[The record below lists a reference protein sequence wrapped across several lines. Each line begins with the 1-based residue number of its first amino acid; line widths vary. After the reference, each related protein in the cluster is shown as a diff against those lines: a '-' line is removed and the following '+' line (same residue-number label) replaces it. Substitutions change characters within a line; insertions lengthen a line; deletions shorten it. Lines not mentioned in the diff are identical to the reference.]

1 MCMLCFV
8 LINSLL
14 LNLSCVWI
22 FLDKLKVKALLS
34 LVHVAVTVPDEDL
47 LKVDRDASS
56 TEHFTHAGHELRSHP
71 IAWDQGHLVVSLR
84 V

>member
-1 MCMLCFV
+1 MLCFV
-8 LINSLL
+8 LIYSFL
-14 LNLSCVWI
+14 LNLLCVWI
-22 FLDKLKVKALLS
+22 FLDKLKVKVLLS
-34 LVHVAVTVPDEDL
+34 LVHITVNLPDEDL
-47 LKVDRDASS
+47 LKVNRDSSS